1 MHSGSQETRL
11 AAAEAFARSLRT
23 AEKSA
28 GEALRPRLAQ
38 GIVYSI
44 NGTET
49 QGVDKVVDRLTRV
62 FPFTP
67 VMARGVWG
75 YAASNE
81 AGARIEASFDAL
93 GAAPRNYTLDFRFD
107 DQDRIARVDEKY
119 EFGGKPTAQ
128 KRIPAP
134 IRSAI
139 DRALANNTPMVLAYV
154 DDAGAPSLSLRG
166 SIQVWGDNEL
176 CAWLRDAKS
185 GLVRAVEAGR
195 PLSLLYRDSATRTTL
210 VIKGRGRI
218 AADAETRERIY
229 LLTPEVEQTHDVERR
244 GAALV
249 IAIDRIAGTH
259 PSGPVLV
266 EP

>member
-1 MHSGSQETRL
+1 MHPGSRETRL
-11 AAAEAFARSLRT
+11 AAAEAFARCLRS
-23 AEKSA
+23 AGQSA

-44 NGTET
+44 NGAET
-49 QGVDKVVDRLTRV
+49 RGVEKVIDRLTRV

-67 VMARGVWG
+67 VLARGVWG
-75 YAASNE
+75 FATSTE
-81 AGARIEASFDAL
+81 HGARIEANFDAL
-93 GAAPRNYTLDFRFD
+93 GAAPRNYALDFRFD
-107 DQDRIARVDEKY
+107 EQDRLVRVDETF

-128 KRIPAP
+128 RHIPAH

-166 SIQVWGDNEL
+166 SIQVWGDTEL
-176 CAWLRDAKS
+176 CAWLRDARS
-185 GLVRAVEAGR
+185 GLVRAIEAGR

-210 VIKGRGRI
+210 VIRGRGRI
-218 AADAETRERIY
+218 AADAETRGRVY
-229 LLTPEVEQTHDVERR
+229 LMTPEVEQTHDVDRR
-244 GAALV
+244 GAALIIGV
-249 IAIDRIAGTH
+249 DRIAGTH
-259 PSGPVLV
+259 PSGPVLI